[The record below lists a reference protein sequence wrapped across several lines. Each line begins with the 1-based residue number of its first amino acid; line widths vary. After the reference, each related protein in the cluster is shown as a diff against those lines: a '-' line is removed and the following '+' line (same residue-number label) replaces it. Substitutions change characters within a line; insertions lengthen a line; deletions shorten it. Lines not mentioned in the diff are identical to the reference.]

1 MARILVVDDQE
12 EVAELVQA
20 MLTDAGHAVE
30 AVYSGQVAL
39 DRLKRTVYDL
49 VVCDVR
55 MPDVDGRA
63 VFHAVGQLMPPRP
76 IVLFMTGYGDSPT
89 ESEFLQTTG
98 AVVLAKP
105 LGIDELLARHPGL
118 AGDAGDDDRDVTA
131 GGLLISVAADDRH
144 VRAADG
150 CRLLEV
156 EGLAHRHL
164 LDDVYQH
171 QVGDFL
177 SGQPV
182 RGGMPNHPCADN
194 RDLRTAAHVAPYPML
209 SMTALAKSL
218 VRTSFAPSIS
228 LARS

>member
-105 LGIDELLARHPGL
+105 FGIDELLAR
-118 AGDAGDDDRDVTA
+118 
-131 GGLLISVAADDRH
+131 
-144 VRAADG
+144 VR
-150 CRLLEV
+150 
-156 EGLAHRHL
+156 RHL
-164 LDDVYQH
+164 
-171 QVGDFL
+171 
-177 SGQPV
+177 PE
-182 RGGMPNHPCADN
+182 
-194 RDLRTAAHVAPYPML
+194 AH
-209 SMTALAKSL
+209 
-218 VRTSFAPSIS
+218 
-228 LARS
+228 